1 MSLLKTN
8 EIQNYNGSSLTLT
21 ASTVSTSAQLNT
33 GGNISVTGSLNVS
46 DDSTTRTNLGL
57 GSMATQNANAVTI
70 TGGTI
75 NTVQPETG
83 QSLTI
88 KDEDGNTAIIIGTDN
103 TAASYLS
110 LNFGSYHGD
119 SGGVGLGTR
128 SSNTLSDYE
137 KGSWTPVYEGAS
149 GTAGAGAPAAIYGF
163 YEKIGNL
170 VFVVGA
176 IEGSRNTLTGNIK
189 ITGLPFTVNN
199 LSSDVYSGGLTVGRA
214 RLFQSDMNL
223 QLLLSEDSDE
233 IILWKNLTNVSSSAV
248 VSGDLSTN
256 SQYNEIY
263 FSGCYLSI

>member
-57 GSMATQNANAVTI
+57 GTMATQNANAVAI

-75 NTVQPETG
+75 NTVQPATG

-88 KDEDGNTAIIIGTDN
+88 KDEDGNTAITIGTDN

-119 SGGVGLGTR
+119 SEGAGSGTL
-128 SSNTLSDYE
+128 SGNTLDDYE
-137 KGSWTPVYEGAS
+137 IGSWTPTVS
-149 GTAGAGAPAAIYGF
+149 GSSVGDGLYTKVGR
-163 YEKIGNL
+163 L
-170 VFVVGA
+170 VF
-176 IEGSRNTLTGNIK
+176 IECL
-189 ITGLPFTVNN
+189 ITANSLSTTTINGLPF
-199 LSSDVYSGGLTVGRA
+199 S
-214 RLFQSDMNL
+214 L
-223 QLLLSEDSDE
+223 Q
-233 IILWKNLTNVSSSAV
+233 SSSAYGGVTFGRMGQCDVLDANGVPCRV
-248 VSGDLSTN
+248 VCTGTNLEFRENSINANDASFTITTNTSGTVRLAIN
-256 SQYNEIY
+256 GIARAY
-263 FSGCYLSI
+263 

>member
-1 MSLLKTN
+1 MAG
-8 EIQNYNGSSLTLT
+8 EIQLNSTTMATESSGSITAELDTIRPNTTNGSLTLQGDSSD
-21 ASTVSTSAQLNT
+21 A
-33 GGNISVTGSLNVS
+33 GVTGLTI
-46 DDSTTRTNLGL
+46 DSSGVVNTTTAKVTNIQ
-57 GSMATQNANAVTI
+57 ATS
-70 TGGTI
+70 
-75 NTVQPETG
+75 G

-88 KDEDGNTAIIIGTDN
+88 KDEDGNAAITIGTDN

-119 SGGVGLGTR
+119 SGGAGLGTR

-137 KGSWTPVYEGAS
+137 KGSWSPVYEGAS
-149 GTAGAGAPAAIYGF
+149 GTAGAGAAGAVYGF

-189 ITGLPFTVNN
+189 ITGLPFTINN

-214 RLFQSDMNL
+214 RLFQTDMNL
-223 QLLLSEDSDE
+223 QLLLSENSDE
-233 IILWKNLTNVSSSAV
+233 ILLWKNLTNTSSSAV
-248 VSGDLSTN
+248 TSSDLNTLG
-256 SQYNEIY
+256 QYNEIY